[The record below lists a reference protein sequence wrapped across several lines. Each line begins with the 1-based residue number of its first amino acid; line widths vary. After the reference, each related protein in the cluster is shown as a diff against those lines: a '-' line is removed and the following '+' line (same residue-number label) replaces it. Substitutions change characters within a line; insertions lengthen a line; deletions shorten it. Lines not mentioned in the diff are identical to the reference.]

1 MSKYQFSLVFLIFLF
16 FFPISSKSEENK
28 SSLTVFCTNNKD
40 GTGSCLTSSQDPVE
54 CLLIPGSVVE
64 CKDAN
69 NNELICVSDH
79 AATAIVEISCE
90 KQKRGINTNNS
101 KNSFDSIITNVKA
114 VGSDQIE
121 SDELDEFEGS
131 SEPVLDPSDQ
141 PNLGDNIDSP
151 FANPF

>member
-1 MSKYQFSLVFLIFLF
+1 M
-16 FFPISSKSEENK
+16 
-28 SSLTVFCTNNKD
+28 
-40 GTGSCLTSSQDPVE
+40 TSSQDPVE

-69 NNELICVSDH
+69 NNELICVSVH

-90 KQKRGINTNNS
+90 KPKSGINTNNS
-101 KNSFDSIITNVKA
+101 KNSFDSIKTNVKA